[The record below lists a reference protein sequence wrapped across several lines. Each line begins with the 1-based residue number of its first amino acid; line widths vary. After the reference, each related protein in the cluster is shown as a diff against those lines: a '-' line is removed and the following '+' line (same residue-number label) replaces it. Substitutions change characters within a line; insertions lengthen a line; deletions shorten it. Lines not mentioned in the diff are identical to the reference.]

1 MDLEAEVRRLI
12 DEREVS
18 KVILRYAQGLDSRR
32 FEQVWECFAPDA
44 VVEGSRFSGP
54 LPEYLPPL
62 LAGVEGF
69 GVTMH
74 FMGNQLREVH
84 GDTATT
90 ETYCIA
96 HHFVDPKGQQEAIIM
111 GVRYYDDLVRTDDG
125 RWVIKHRKAVADW
138 IRYGEGY
145 GPS

>member
-44 VVEGSRFSGP
+44 VVQGSRNSGV
-54 LPEYLPPL
+54 LSEYLPPL
-62 LAGVEGF
+62 LAGVESF

-74 FMGNQLREVH
+74 FMGNQLREVD

-96 HHFVDPKGQQEAIIM
+96 HHFKDDAGREEAIIM
-111 GVRYYDDLVRTDDG
+111 GVRYYDDLVRTAEG
-125 RWVIKHRKAVADW
+125 RWVIQRRKAVADW

-145 GPS
+145 GT